1 MNTFQNVL
9 SCTDYAISVAE
20 IGLVQIA
27 QYNAEYHFEYKLTT
41 GHNQTKN
48 IMAFLN
54 STVFVGSRN
63 IFDMILR

>member
-1 MNTFQNVL
+1 MIP
-9 SCTDYAISVAE
+9 SCTYCAITVVE
-20 IGLVQIA
+20 IDLLQIA

-54 STVFVGSRN
+54 FTVLVGSRN